1 MLDAP
6 ERQSATFEIRPSDT
20 MVGAEVLGLDLR
32 RPLDE
37 AAFEKVSAAL
47 DSFSVV
53 CFRNQVL
60 APEQHI
66 AFSRR
71 FGPLQVNVR
80 SEFNKPGYPEVY
92 IVSNV
97 LVDGKPIGSQDA
109 GRYWHSDLCY
119 LRKPSRAS
127 LLYALEVPQCD
138 GVSLGD
144 TLFASA
150 GAAYED
156 LPSEMKRR
164 VEGLRAVN
172 SYNAMYDRKAS
183 EFGLPTEP
191 HRRSEKEQ
199 ISEGC
204 SAPGRSDPPDH
215 RPQMHLCLRRIYNTD
230 S

>member
-1 MLDAP
+1 MLDASQP
-6 ERQSATFEIRPSDT
+6 QSATFEVRPSDT

-66 AFSRR
+66 VFSRR

-80 SEFNKPGYPEVY
+80 SEFNKPGYPEIY

-119 LRKPSRAS
+119 LRKPLPGLSPLRFGNAAARWR
-127 LLYALEVPQCD
+127 LAWRHAVCKC
-138 GVSLGD
+138 LG
-144 TLFASA
+144 
-150 GAAYED
+150 
-156 LPSEMKRR
+156 
-164 VEGLRAVN
+164 GL
-172 SYNAMYDRKAS
+172 
-183 EFGLPTEP
+183 
-191 HRRSEKEQ
+191 
-199 ISEGC
+199 
-204 SAPGRSDPPDH
+204 
-215 RPQMHLCLRRIYNTD
+215 
-230 S
+230 